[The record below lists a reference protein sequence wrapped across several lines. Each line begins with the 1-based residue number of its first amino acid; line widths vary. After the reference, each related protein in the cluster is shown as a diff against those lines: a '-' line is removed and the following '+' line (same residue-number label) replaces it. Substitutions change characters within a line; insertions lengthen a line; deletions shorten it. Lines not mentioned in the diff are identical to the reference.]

1 MIVFNLSIALV
12 VSTIMIVIVVDV
24 KFLLSNTEQIR
35 FQKLSSPR
43 MCDADVTSAKR
54 LASVVNSSI
63 VRDAIV
69 LVNLDSFF
77 DSTTAMTKSP
87 KYL

>member
-1 MIVFNLSIALV
+1 MIYNTIVRNPHSIMPPFA
-12 VSTIMIVIVVDV
+12 
-24 KFLLSNTEQIR
+24 
-35 FQKLSSPR
+35 SPR

-54 LASVVNSSI
+54 LASVINSSI